1 MLYYIGISD
10 LPSKQAHSIQE
21 MRMCEAFAEAGEE
34 VVYLHGKPLGE
45 GGRVTWDDVAGR
57 YGLATRFQIK
67 TFRNLFGKT
76 GWFTKVGTLSMA
88 GPLAVSP
95 FLEVL
100 ADRLGPADLVYGREY
115 YPLYFL
121 TELLSLVPERRR
133 PPVYFEQHVPVEKRF
148 VDRFYEQVDGVVSIT
163 ERLADALV
171 ADRPLGRD
179 RILVAPDGVDREPYR
194 GCSRSD
200 ARAEL
205 GLPVDEPVVMYTGHL
220 YEGKGGE
227 LLVEAANGLDASV
240 YVVGGYEEDIQRVQ
254 SSVGH
259 PDNVVFTGFV
269 DPAEI
274 PRYQTAADILVAPY
288 TEASRPWVSP
298 LKLFEYMA
306 AGRPV
311 VASDREVL
319 KEVLVD
325 GENALLFPAG
335 DADALRAAI
344 ERVLASEELANR
356 LVTHARE
363 TVEAHTWQ
371 SRAAAILDW
380 VEKRSDRRRTTGA

>member
-1 MLYYIGISD
+1 
-10 LPSKQAHSIQE
+10 
-21 MRMCEAFAEAGEE
+21 MCDAFVKTGEE
-34 VVYLHGKPLGE
+34 VVYIHGKNVGD
-45 GGRVTWDDVAGR
+45 GGKITWDDVAEY
-57 YGLATRFQIK
+57 YGLETRFRIR
-67 TFRNLFGKT
+67 TFRNLHQMT
-76 GWFTKVGTLSMA
+76 GRFTKIGTISMA
-88 GPLAVSP
+88 GPLAAYP

-100 ADRLGPADLVYGREY
+100 AGRFGPEDVIYGREY
-115 YPLYFL
+115 YPLYFVA
-121 TELLSLVPERRR
+121 ELLSLIPADRR
-133 PPVYFEQHVPVEKRF
+133 PSVYFEQHTPTSKRF
-148 VDRFYEQVDGVVSIT
+148 TGRFYERIDGVVCIT
-163 ERLADALV
+163 ERLADAV
-171 ADRPLGRD
+171 ARERPIDREQ
-179 RILVAPDGVDREPYR
+179 ILVAPDGVDPEPYEN
-194 GCSRSD
+194 RSQAD
-200 ARAEL
+200 ARAAL
-205 GLPVDEPVVMYTGHL
+205 GLPADETIVTYTGHL

-227 LLVEAANGLDASV
+227 TLVAAAAELDASV

-254 SSVGH
+254 SSVGQ

-274 PRYQTAADILVAPY
+274 PRYQTAADVLVAPY

-306 AGRPV
+306 AGRPI

-325 GENALLFPAG
+325 GENALLFPAS

-344 ERVLASEELANR
+344 KRVLASEELANR

-380 VEKRSDRRRTTGA
+380 VEKRRDRRRTTGA